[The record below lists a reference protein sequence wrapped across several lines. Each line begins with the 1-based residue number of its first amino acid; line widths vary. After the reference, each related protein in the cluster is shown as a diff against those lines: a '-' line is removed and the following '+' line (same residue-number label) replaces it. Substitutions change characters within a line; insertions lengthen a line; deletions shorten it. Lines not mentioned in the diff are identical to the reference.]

1 MLACGCPD
9 GLVLHR
15 AIGIMAGAVLPAED
29 EQFSGFEAA

>member
-1 MLACGCPD
+1 M
-9 GLVLHR
+9 GLCCIG